1 MPSTPAAAASAAG
14 EASAANRRGRPGYDQ
29 QSVLAIAVDVFNK
42 HGYEATS
49 MGILAENLGITKS
62 AIYHHVPSKG
72 DLLRLA
78 LENALGGLEAVLDD
92 TRASTGPADE
102 QLEFV
107 LRGTIKV
114 LTERLPFVTLLLRL
128 RGNTEIERDALARR
142 REFDHRVAKLVDAA
156 RSEGSLRSDIDPRT
170 TTRLL
175 FGTINSIVEWY
186 KPGGPISP
194 DQLAD
199 DVISIMFDGLH
210 SRS

>member
-1 MPSTPAAAASAAG
+1 MPSTPSASSGAAAG
-14 EASAANRRGRPGYDQ
+14 GTRRGRPGYDQ
-29 QSVLAIAVDVFNK
+29 QSVLTIAVDVFNR

-78 LENALGGLEAVLDD
+78 LDNALDGLEAVLDD
-92 TRASTGPADE
+92 ARASNGPADE

-107 LRGTIKV
+107 LRGTIQV

-142 REFDHRVAKLVDAA
+142 REFDHRVAQLVDAA

-194 DQLAD
+194 EKLAD
-199 DVISIMFDGLH
+199 DIILMVFHGLH
-210 SRS
+210 RS